1 MLTQQKTLR
10 FELVQQMSMPNNL
23 RQEQFAQA
31 LMLKGERLQAMAQ
44 KEIQMGQQM
53 MRQQLAEHTLVPGA
67 PQPMLAAIN
76 CSNTSCIG
84 LEANGVN
91 IDIWPQNWE
100 ITRLP
105 GYAPPEPLNE
115 SEYNETLDSVDEDY
129 DFYNR
134 QPLLKAGVHIGHW
147 FWEDEDI
154 DEPPKNESAPP
165 SPEEEAA
172 DEELE
177 AILKKMENSTSPEER
192 LSKAGIK
199 VEGMP
204 WDPEPDYS
212 DEEDEEEEAPPPP
225 AEKARPMSLKMRR
238 QMQLK
243 QMRLR
248 QHVGQQLRAT
258 HTRRVAPRR
267 VAPKP
272 VRRLAPHK
280 FQQANIAYVKGLEA
294 YKNYRQQ
301 LLKKRLLVA

>member
-1 MLTQQKTLR
+1 VQVRVNGATPLLLGKAPGRRAPSALYLVAGLVLVCVGLTMLTQQKTLR
-10 FELVQQMSMPNNL
+10 FELVQQMNMPNNL
-23 RQEQFAQA
+23 RQEQLAKA
-31 LMLKGERLQAMAQ
+31 LMLKGERLQAVAQ

-67 PQPMLAAIN
+67 PQPMLAAVN

-91 IDIWPQNWE
+91 IDMWPQNWE

-154 DEPPKNESAPP
+154 DEPPKNASAPP

-177 AILKKMENSTSPEER
+177 AILQKMENATSPEER
-192 LSKAGIK
+192 LSNAGIK

-212 DEEDEEEEAPPPP
+212 DEEDEEDEEEEAPVCPFHP
-225 AEKARPMSLKMRR
+225 
-238 QMQLK
+238 
-243 QMRLR
+243 
-248 QHVGQQLRAT
+248 QQ
-258 HTRRVAPRR
+258 PRR
-267 VAPKP
+267 VQTWPRKHWQ
-272 VRRLAPHK
+272 RMDGGW
-280 FQQANIAYVKGLEA
+280 I
-294 YKNYRQQ
+294 
-301 LLKKRLLVA
+301 